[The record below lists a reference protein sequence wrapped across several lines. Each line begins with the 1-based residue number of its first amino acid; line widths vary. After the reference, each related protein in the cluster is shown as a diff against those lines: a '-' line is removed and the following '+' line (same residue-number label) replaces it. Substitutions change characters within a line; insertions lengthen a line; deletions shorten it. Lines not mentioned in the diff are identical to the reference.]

1 MSARLV
7 VVEGLDGAGKNTL
20 TTALV
25 AELARRDLAVGRLAF
40 PR

>member
-1 MSARLV
+1 MVARLV

-25 AELARRDLAVGRLAF
+25 GELTDRGVSVG
-40 PR
+40 